1 MARQIVLASGSAI
14 RGQMLSNAG
23 IAFEAIVPRV
33 DEEMIKIA
41 LQAEKA
47 TPRDIADAL
56 AETKARKI
64 GGKHPDKLVIGCDQ
78 VLDFDV
84 LDFDGQILSKPQTP
98 DEAKEQLKALRGKR
112 HSLLSA
118 VVVYHQLEPLW
129 RHVGQVRLYM
139 RDISDSYLNEYVD
152 RNWPSLQSSVGGYKL
167 EEEGVRLFSRIEGD
181 YFTILGLPLIEMIN
195 YLTASGDLKA

>member
-78 VLDFDV
+78 VLDFD
-84 LDFDGQILSKPQTP
+84 GQILSKPQTP

-112 HSLLSA
+112 HCLLSA
-118 VVVYHQLEPLW
+118 VVVYHELEPLW

-139 RDISDSYLNEYVD
+139 RDISDSYLNEYVE

>member
-64 GGKHPDKLVIGCDQ
+64 GGKLPDKLVIGCDQ
-78 VLDFDV
+78 VLDFD
-84 LDFDGQILSKPQTP
+84 GQILSKPQTP
-98 DEAKEQLKALRGKR
+98 EEAREQLKALRGKR

-118 VVVYHQLEPLW
+118 VVVYHELEPLW

>member
-78 VLDFDV
+78 VLDFD
-84 LDFDGQILSKPQTP
+84 GQILSKPQTP
-98 DEAKEQLKALRGKR
+98 EEAKKQLKVLRGKR

-118 VVVYHQLEPLW
+118 VVVYHELEPLW

>member
-23 IAFEAIVPRV
+23 IAFEAVMPRV
-33 DEEMIKIA
+33 DEEMLKIA
-41 LQAEKA
+41 LNAEGA
-47 TPRDIADAL
+47 TPRDMADAL
-56 AETKARKI
+56 AEAKARKI

-78 VLDFDV
+78 VLDFDGE
-84 LDFDGQILSKPQTP
+84 LLSKPQTP
-98 DEAKEQLKALRGKR
+98 EEAKAQIKALRGKR

-118 VVVYHQLEPLW
+118 VVIYYELEPIW

-139 RDISDSYLNEYVD
+139 RDISDSYLDEYVD

-195 YLTASGDLKA
+195 YLTVSGDLKA

>member
-78 VLDFDV
+78 VLDFD
-84 LDFDGQILSKPQTP
+84 GQILSKPQTP

-112 HSLLSA
+112 HCLLSA
-118 VVVYHQLEPLW
+118 VVVYHELEPLW

-139 RDISDSYLNEYVD
+139 RDISDSYLNEYVE

-167 EEEGVRLFSRIEGD
+167 EEEGVRLFSSIEGD

>member
-78 VLDFDV
+78 VLDFD
-84 LDFDGQILSKPQTP
+84 GQTLSKPQTP
-98 DEAKEQLKALRGKR
+98 EETREQLKALRGKR

-118 VVVYHQLEPLW
+118 VVVYHELEPLW

>member
-64 GGKHPDKLVIGCDQ
+64 GGKLPDKLVIGCDQ
-78 VLDFDV
+78 VLDFD
-84 LDFDGQILSKPQTP
+84 GQILSKPQTP
-98 DEAKEQLKALRGKR
+98 EEAKEQLKVLRGKR

>member
-78 VLDFDV
+78 VLDFD
-84 LDFDGQILSKPQTP
+84 GQILSKPQTP
-98 DEAKEQLKALRGKR
+98 EEAREQLKALRGKR

-118 VVVYHQLEPLW
+118 VVVYHELEPLW

>member
-78 VLDFDV
+78 VLDFD
-84 LDFDGQILSKPQTP
+84 GQILSKPQTP

-118 VVVYHQLEPLW
+118 VVVYHELEPLW

-139 RDISDSYLNEYVD
+139 RDISDSYLNEYVE

-181 YFTILGLPLIEMIN
+181 YFTILGLPMIEMIN

>member
-78 VLDFDV
+78 VLDFD
-84 LDFDGQILSKPQTP
+84 GQILSKPQTP

-118 VVVYHQLEPLW
+118 VVVYHELEPLW

>member
-78 VLDFDV
+78 VLDFD
-84 LDFDGQILSKPQTP
+84 GQILSKPQTP

-118 VVVYHQLEPLW
+118 VVVYHELEPLW

-139 RDISDSYLNEYVD
+139 RDISDSYLNEYVE
-152 RNWPSLQSSVGGYKL
+152 RNWSSLQSSVGGYKL

>member
-78 VLDFDV
+78 VLDFD
-84 LDFDGQILSKPQTP
+84 GQILSKPQTP

-112 HSLLSA
+112 HRLLSA
-118 VVVYHQLEPLW
+118 VVVYHELEPLW

-139 RDISDSYLNEYVD
+139 RDISDSYLNEYVE

>member
-64 GGKHPDKLVIGCDQ
+64 GGKHPDQLVIGCDQ
-78 VLDFDV
+78 V

-98 DEAKEQLKALRGKR
+98 EEAREQLKALRGKR

>member
-78 VLDFDV
+78 VLDFD
-84 LDFDGQILSKPQTP
+84 GQILSKPQTP

-112 HSLLSA
+112 HCLLSA
-118 VVVYHQLEPLW
+118 VVVYHELEPLW

-139 RDISDSYLNEYVD
+139 RDISDSYLNEYVE

-181 YFTILGLPLIEMIN
+181 YFTILGLQLIEMIN

>member
-78 VLDFDV
+78 VLDFD
-84 LDFDGQILSKPQTP
+84 GQILSKPQTP

-118 VVVYHQLEPLW
+118 VVVYHELEPLW

-139 RDISDSYLNEYVD
+139 RDISDSYLNEYVE
-152 RNWPSLQSSVGGYKL
+152 RNRPSLQSSVGGYKL

>member
-78 VLDFDV
+78 VLDFD
-84 LDFDGQILSKPQTP
+84 GQILSKPQTP
-98 DEAKEQLKALRGKR
+98 EEAKEQLKVLRGKR

-118 VVVYHQLEPLW
+118 VVVYHELEPLW

-181 YFTILGLPLIEMIN
+181 YFTILGLPLIETIN

>member
-78 VLDFDV
+78 VLDFD
-84 LDFDGQILSKPQTP
+84 GQILSKPQTP
-98 DEAKEQLKALRGKR
+98 EEAREQLKALRGKR

-118 VVVYHQLEPLW
+118 VVVYHQIEPLW

-167 EEEGVRLFSRIEGD
+167 EEEGARLFSRIEGD

>member
-78 VLDFDV
+78 VLDFD
-84 LDFDGQILSKPQTP
+84 GQILSKPQTP
-98 DEAKEQLKALRGKR
+98 EEAKEQLKVLRGKR

-118 VVVYHQLEPLW
+118 VVVYHELEPLW

-167 EEEGVRLFSRIEGD
+167 EEEGARLFSRIEGD

>member
-78 VLDFDV
+78 VLDFD
-84 LDFDGQILSKPQTP
+84 GQILSKPQMP
-98 DEAKEQLKALRGKR
+98 EEAREQLKALRGKR

-118 VVVYHQLEPLW
+118 VVVYHELEPLW

>member
-78 VLDFDV
+78 VLDFD
-84 LDFDGQILSKPQTP
+84 GQILSKPQTP

-118 VVVYHQLEPLW
+118 VVVYHELEPLW
-129 RHVGQVRLYM
+129 RHVDQVRLYM
-139 RDISDSYLNEYVD
+139 RDISDSYLNEYVE

>member
-14 RGQMLSNAG
+14 REQMLSNAG

-78 VLDFDV
+78 VLDFD
-84 LDFDGQILSKPQTP
+84 GQILSKPQTP
-98 DEAKEQLKALRGKR
+98 EEAREQLKALRGKR

-118 VVVYHQLEPLW
+118 VVVYHELEPLW

>member
-78 VLDFDV
+78 VLDFD
-84 LDFDGQILSKPQTP
+84 GQILSKPQTP

-112 HSLLSA
+112 HCLLSA
-118 VVVYHQLEPLW
+118 VVVYHELEPLW

>member
-64 GGKHPDKLVIGCDQ
+64 GGKHPDQLVIGCDQ
-78 VLDFDV
+78 V

-98 DEAKEQLKALRGKR
+98 EEAREQLKALRGKR

-118 VVVYHQLEPLW
+118 VVVYHELEPLW

>member
-78 VLDFDV
+78 VLDFD
-84 LDFDGQILSKPQTP
+84 GQILSKPQTP
-98 DEAKEQLKALRGKR
+98 DEAKEQLKALRGKH

-118 VVVYHQLEPLW
+118 VVVYHELEPLW

-139 RDISDSYLNEYVD
+139 RDISDSYLNEYVE

>member
-78 VLDFDV
+78 VLDFD
-84 LDFDGQILSKPQTP
+84 GQILSKPQTP
-98 DEAKEQLKALRGKR
+98 EEAREQLKALRGKR

-167 EEEGVRLFSRIEGD
+167 EEEGVRLFCRIEGD

>member
-41 LQAEKA
+41 IQAEKA

-78 VLDFDV
+78 VLDFD
-84 LDFDGQILSKPQTP
+84 GQILSKPQTP

-112 HSLLSA
+112 HCLLSA
-118 VVVYHQLEPLW
+118 VVVYHELEPLW

-139 RDISDSYLNEYVD
+139 RDISDSYLNEYVE
-152 RNWPSLQSSVGGYKL
+152 RNWTSLQSSVGGYKL

>member
-14 RGQMLSNAG
+14 RGQMLFNAG
-23 IAFEAIVPRV
+23 IAYEAIVPRI
-33 DEEMIKIA
+33 DEEMIKKSLI
-41 LQAEKA
+41 EEEA
-47 TPRDIADAL
+47 TPRDIADTL

-64 GGKHPDKLVIGCDQ
+64 GAKYPEKLVIGCDQ
-78 VLDFDV
+78 VLDIN
-84 LDFDGQILSKPQTP
+84 GRILSKPQTP
-98 DEAKEQLKALRGKR
+98 EEAIEQLKALRGKR

-118 VVVYHQLEPLW
+118 VVIYHKLEPLW

-139 RDISDSYLNEYVD
+139 RDISDSYLEEYVD

-195 YLTASGDLKA
+195 YLTVSGDLKA

>member
-78 VLDFDV
+78 VLDFD
-84 LDFDGQILSKPQTP
+84 GQILSKPQTP

-112 HSLLSA
+112 HCLLSA
-118 VVVYHQLEPLW
+118 VVVYHELEPLW

-139 RDISDSYLNEYVD
+139 RDISDSYLNEYVE
-152 RNWPSLQSSVGGYKL
+152 RNWLSLQSSVGGYKL